1 MISKRE
7 RKFKSSMIG
16 VIERHIKEPEKKYE
30 LLKEFYEN
38 EEYYYDLF
46 CDLIYLFLVDEDTG
60 KLYIDMH
67 GITHI
72 DEKYSDE
79 KELLIQILSQEDFDP
94 SCSDIGKYI
103 DIALRKLDGE

>member
-7 RKFKSSMIG
+7 SKFKSSMIG
-16 VIERHIKEPEKKYE
+16 VIERHIEDPEKKYE

-46 CDLIYLFLVDEDTG
+46 CDLIYLFSVDKDTG

-67 GITHI
+67 GITHLN
-72 DEKYSDE
+72 EKYNDE
-79 KELLIQILSQEDFDP
+79 KEFLIQILSHEDFDP
-94 SCSDIGKYI
+94 HCSDIGQYI
-103 DIALRKLDGE
+103 DIALKKLENE